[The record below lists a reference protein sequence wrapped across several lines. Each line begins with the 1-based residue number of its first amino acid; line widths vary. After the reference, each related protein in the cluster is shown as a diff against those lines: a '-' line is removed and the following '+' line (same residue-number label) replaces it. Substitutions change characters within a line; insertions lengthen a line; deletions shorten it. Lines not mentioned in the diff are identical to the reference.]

1 MSSNDVFESITYHP
15 LTKWTDQPTTR
26 ELLDKK
32 INLRKQFTINID
44 FPNYKQPILANA
56 QAKLERLDALNL
68 RSKT

>member
-15 LTKWTDQPTTR
+15 LTKWT
-26 ELLDKK
+26 
-32 INLRKQFTINID
+32 
-44 FPNYKQPILANA
+44 NYKRPLLANA